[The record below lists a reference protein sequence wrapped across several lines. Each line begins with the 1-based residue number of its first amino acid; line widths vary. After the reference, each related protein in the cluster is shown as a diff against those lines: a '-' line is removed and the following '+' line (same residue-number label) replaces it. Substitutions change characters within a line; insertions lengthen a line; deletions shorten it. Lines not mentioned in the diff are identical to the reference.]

1 MNKAILFDLDGT
13 LWDATEPVVAAWNRV
28 FAREGLALRVTEA
41 QVRAVTG
48 KTPAEIEAFFKQLT
62 EQVNAKLPTTHRISK
77 VVIRTEDF
85 KRTGSMKVS
94 RKDN

>member
-1 MNKAILFDLDGT
+1 MKVVKKKTDNGHVLLDVTASTAEVSQALNQASEQFCVQMNIQ
-13 LWDATEPVVAAWNRV
+13 PVR
-28 FAREGLALRVTEA
+28 
-41 QVRAVTG
+41 G